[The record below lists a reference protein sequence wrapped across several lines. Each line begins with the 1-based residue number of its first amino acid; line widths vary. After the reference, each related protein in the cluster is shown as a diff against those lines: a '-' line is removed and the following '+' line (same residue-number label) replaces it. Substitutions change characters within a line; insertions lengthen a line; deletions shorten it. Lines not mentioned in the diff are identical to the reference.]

1 MYVSK
6 FQEPTRHID
15 LWESEEAVEEEEPR
29 CVSQQLE
36 QQPLVA
42 RPRPGG
48 GLGLGLVSLLDH
60 GLQHLRARLTEDK
73 LVTLS

>member
-15 LWESEEAVEEEEPR
+15 LWESDEAVEEPR

-42 RPRPGG
+42 RPRG
-48 GLGLGLVSLLDH
+48 GLGLVSLLDH

>member
-15 LWESEEAVEEEEPR
+15 LWESEEAEEEPR

-42 RPRPGG
+42 GPRPGG
-48 GLGLGLVSLLDH
+48 GLGLVSLLDH
-60 GLQHLRARLTEDK
+60 GLQQLRARLTEDK
-73 LVTLS
+73 LVSLS

>member
-15 LWESEEAVEEEEPR
+15 LWESEEAVVEEEPR

-42 RPRPGG
+42 RPRP
-48 GLGLGLVSLLDH
+48 GLGLVSLLDH

>member
-15 LWESEEAVEEEEPR
+15 LWESEEAVEEPR

-48 GLGLGLVSLLDH
+48 GLGLGLLSLLDH
-60 GLQHLRARLTEDK
+60 GLQQLRARLTEDK
-73 LVTLS
+73 LVSLS

>member
-15 LWESEEAVEEEEPR
+15 LWESDEAVEVEEPR
-29 CVSQQLE
+29 CISQQVE

-42 RPRPGG
+42 RPRP
-48 GLGLGLVSLLDH
+48 GLGLVSLLDH

>member
-15 LWESEEAVEEEEPR
+15 LWESDEAVEVEEPR
-29 CVSQQLE
+29 CISQQVE

-42 RPRPGG
+42 RPRP
-48 GLGLGLVSLLDH
+48 GLGLVSLLDH
-60 GLQHLRARLTEDK
+60 GLQHLWAKLTEDK

>member
-15 LWESEEAVEEEEPR
+15 LWESEEAVEEPR

-42 RPRPGG
+42 RPRPG
-48 GLGLGLVSLLDH
+48 LGLGLVSLLDH
-60 GLQHLRARLTEDK
+60 GLQQLRARLTEDK

>member
-15 LWESEEAVEEEEPR
+15 LWESDEAVEEPR

-48 GLGLGLVSLLDH
+48 GLGLVSLLDH
-60 GLQHLRARLTEDK
+60 GLQQLRARLTEDK
-73 LVTLS
+73 LVSLS

>member
-42 RPRPGG
+42 RPRPG
-48 GLGLGLVSLLDH
+48 LGLLSLLDH